1 MQITTTLAALPQERP
16 QTPREEQANTLSHGV
31 GFVLAAAA
39 WPVLSDFGA
48 VHGGSWGALG
58 AGVFAWSMMFVYLA
72 SMIYHALPPG
82 RAKRWA
88 RRIDHAAIFVFIAGS
103 YTPFALGPLRETVGW
118 PLLAAIWS
126 LALVGVACKIYG
138 RLRRKLPSTLLY
150 ASMGWLALAV
160 LDPLLAALGPT
171 AMTLLVAG
179 GVAYTA
185 GAVFFMVDHRLRY
198 GHFVW
203 HLFVLAG
210 SACHVMAA
218 LGPTS

>member
-1 MQITTTLAALPQERP
+1 MPITTTLALLPGERS
-16 QTPREEQANTLSHGV
+16 QSSREEQANTLSHGL

-48 VHGGSWGALG
+48 VYGGFYGALG

-72 SMIYHALPPG
+72 SMVYHALPPG

-126 LALVGVACKIYG
+126 LAVVGVACKVFG

-160 LDPLLAALGPT
+160 LDPLIGALGPT
-171 AMTLLVAG
+171 AITLLVAG
-179 GVAYTA
+179 GVAYTF
-185 GAVFFMVDHRLRY
+185 GALFFMVDDRLRY
-198 GHFVW
+198 GHFIW

-218 LGPTS
+218 LSPIG